1 MTKHWT
7 SPVALQ
13 QAWPSLLLIIGQKA
27 TFLLIASSTPVG
39 FNLMRWDSL
48 WFRSVALLGY
58 SAAGRDIPG
67 AEKLSGLAF
76 FPVYPLSA
84 RVLSNLTGIDIAVAL
99 IGLSW
104 AGTLAAAWGIFA
116 VGQHVAGRSA
126 AVFLVGLWGA
136 APRSLVEVLA
146 YSEGPFTALVA
157 WCLYALLTTRFR
169 TAAALGFIAGL
180 TRGAALPMLGAIL
193 LDALLQGLSAAKGK
207 DQFLRRLLSSARGPI
222 TVAASTGIGFITFWL
237 FVAWRT
243 GRWDGYA
250 AVQRAWGTTM
260 EWPWLTVVDYLRE
273 GAAADFIYGTFIA
286 GVLLVYAGLI
296 AAMVAAKERGV
307 LTWYAALMLLWTLC
321 SRGYFHAKARFM
333 VPAFTA
339 WLPVA
344 RLLARLPWWASV
356 AALAV
361 FTSLGIWFDVATYTS
376 RYSP

>member
-243 GRWDGYA
+243 GRWDGCA
-250 AVQRAWGTTM
+250 TAWGRGTTM
-260 EWPWLTVVDYLRE
+260 GAWLTVVDLREELRLISSMERSSRASSWCTPAWCCHGGRE
-273 GAAADFIYGTFIA
+273 GAW
-286 GVLLVYAGLI
+286 
-296 AAMVAAKERGV
+296 V
-307 LTWYAALMLLWTLC
+307 LTWYAARCSWTLC
-321 SRGYFHAKARFM
+321 SRLLPAKRFM
-333 VPAFTA
+333 VQAFTA

-344 RLLARLPWWASV
+344 RCWRLPW
-356 AALAV
+356 
-361 FTSLGIWFDVATYTS
+361 
-376 RYSP
+376 

>member
-193 LDALLQGLSAAKGK
+193 RMRSCRVCRPRRAKISFSVGCCPQRVAPSPSPRQRGSVSSRSGCLSPGELDGGTATPPSSGPGG
-207 DQFLRRLLSSARGPI
+207 RRWSGRG
-222 TVAASTGIGFITFWL
+222 
-237 FVAWRT
+237 
-243 GRWDGYA
+243 
-250 AVQRAWGTTM
+250 
-260 EWPWLTVVDYLRE
+260 
-273 GAAADFIYGTFIA
+273 
-286 GVLLVYAGLI
+286 
-296 AAMVAAKERGV
+296 
-307 LTWYAALMLLWTLC
+307 
-321 SRGYFHAKARFM
+321 
-333 VPAFTA
+333 
-339 WLPVA
+339 
-344 RLLARLPWWASV
+344 
-356 AALAV
+356 
-361 FTSLGIWFDVATYTS
+361 
-376 RYSP
+376 